1 MGLYDRDYIREDD
14 ERGIFAGGQYSMVTM
29 LIFIN
34 VGVFILDVLMGQP
47 DENGLHALSRNLSL
61 HADLF
66 QKPWNA
72 WQLLTAGFVHFP
84 GNLSHVGWNMFE
96 LWLFGRDVEAIYG
109 RKEFLRLYLSL
120 IVLSSLVWVISATA
134 MHHSGPMLGASGAV
148 VGVMILYVLHYPMRT
163 FLLFFVLPVPAWL
176 LGTICIVQNVFG
188 LGTGQNIA
196 FEAHLAG
203 AAFAY
208 IYYATG
214 WNLGRWW
221 PRRFSLG
228 SLKPRPKL
236 RVHEPEHEESL
247 TDQVDRILEKI
258 SREGESSLTA
268 QERRT
273 LEDASRRYQQRRR

>member
-1 MGLYDRDYIREDD
+1 MGLYDRDYIRDD
-14 ERGIFAGGQYSMVTM
+14 QERGSFLGGQYSMVTT

-34 VGVFILDVLMGQP
+34 VGIFILDVLMEGKLSDKLELQP
-47 DENGLHALSRNLSL
+47 D
-61 HADLF
+61 LF
-66 QKPWNA
+66 RRPWNV
-72 WQLLTAGFVHFP
+72 WQLLTAGFVHFH
-84 GNLSHVGWNMFE
+84 GNITHVGWNMFE

-148 VGVMILYVLHYPMRT
+148 VGVMILYILHFPTRT

-176 LGTICIVQNVFG
+176 LGTICIVHNVFG
-188 LGTGQNIA
+188 LSTGQEGTA

-208 IYYATG
+208 LYYATG
-214 WNLGRWW
+214 WNLGRWL

-228 SLKPRPKL
+228 ALKPRPKL
-236 RVHEPEHEESL
+236 RVHEPQQDESL
-247 TDQVDRILEKI
+247 SDQVDRILEKI
-258 SREGESSLTA
+258 SREGEASLTA
-268 QERRT
+268 QERRI